1 MVGLLE
7 GLRVVGCHVGLR
19 VVGAVDT
26 DCKQFDKMG
35 DKLVRTMTMKN
46 HHSWDELKH
55 MTK

>member
-1 MVGLLE
+1 M
-7 GLRVVGCHVGLR
+7 GLR

-35 DKLVRTMTMKN
+35 DKLVRTIMTMKN

-55 MTK
+55 T

>member
-1 MVGLLE
+1 
-7 GLRVVGCHVGLR
+7 VGLR

-46 HHSWDELKH
+46 HYSWDELKH
-55 MTK
+55 MMPK